1 MAYGQP
7 YNQQAFTG
15 VQVGVTGGDQYWGHQ
30 QQGAPSQPFRGMGTT
45 SCLRSPDRA
54 SGRG

>member
-15 VQVGVTGGDQYWGHQ
+15 VQVGGTG
-30 QQGAPSQPFRGMGTT
+30 ATTARSTFSTAAFRGMGTT
-45 SCLRSPDRA
+45 SRLWGPDRA
-54 SGRG
+54 SG